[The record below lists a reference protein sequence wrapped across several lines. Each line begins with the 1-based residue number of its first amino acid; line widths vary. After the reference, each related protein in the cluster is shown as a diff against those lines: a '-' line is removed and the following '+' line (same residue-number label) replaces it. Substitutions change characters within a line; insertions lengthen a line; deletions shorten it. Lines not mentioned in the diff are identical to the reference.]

1 MKKKNILILAISIGS
16 TVALLLFLILYFNI
30 PRLHYTY
37 DAATDSYYVD
47 RVYGNASSY
56 TISDEKNSKP
66 VTKILSR
73 TFMDKTGIKRID
85 LGKNIKVIERMA
97 FLNCTKLESIN
108 LENVESIGRNA
119 FENCISLKKIELKIE
134 DVMGGTFIG
143 CKNLKEISLTSTK
156 TIGSYAFSFT
166 AVECITLPET
176 CKNVAEY
183 TFYQCMN
190 LNKIIVLS
198 SSLRDNTYLQSLE
211 GVEFRG

>member
-1 MKKKNILILAISIGS
+1 MKKKEYTDIGNIYWLYCSFTS
-16 TVALLLFLILYFNI
+16 FLILYFNI

-85 LGKNIKVIERMA
+85 LGKNIKAIERMA

-119 FENCISLKKIELKIE
+119 FENCISLKK
-134 DVMGGTFIG
+134 
-143 CKNLKEISLTSTK
+143 
-156 TIGSYAFSFT
+156 
-166 AVECITLPET
+166 
-176 CKNVAEY
+176 
-183 TFYQCMN
+183 
-190 LNKIIVLS
+190 
-198 SSLRDNTYLQSLE
+198 
-211 GVEFRG
+211 

>member
-1 MKKKNILILAISIGS
+1 
-16 TVALLLFLILYFNI
+16 
-30 PRLHYTY
+30 
-37 DAATDSYYVD
+37 
-47 RVYGNASSY
+47 
-56 TISDEKNSKP
+56 
-66 VTKILSR
+66 
-73 TFMDKTGIKRID
+73 
-85 LGKNIKVIERMA
+85 
-97 FLNCTKLESIN
+97 
-108 LENVESIGRNA
+108 
-119 FENCISLKKIELKIE
+119 
-134 DVMGGTFIG
+134 MGGTFIG

-166 AVECITLPET
+166 AVECITLPEN

>member
-30 PRLHYTY
+30 PRLNYTY

-73 TFMDKTGIKRID
+73 TFMDITGIKRID
-85 LGKNIKVIERMA
+85 LGKNIKV
-97 FLNCTKLESIN
+97 
-108 LENVESIGRNA
+108 
-119 FENCISLKKIELKIE
+119 IE